1 MANPVLASTSNAS
14 RNNTSSGNISVSNP
28 ASLTAGDEMCLFVTL
43 YETGSG
49 QTIATPSGWTSRHNV
64 ALSFVS
70 RACFTKTAT
79 SGDVSAGSV
88 TVSSTGGGDFMSAS
102 FHRITGSVAPSI
114 AFSSEDDAG
123 SAPYTTAL
131 TPTTLESL
139 VLVFFSG
146 ADNSLEAVP
155 TASGYSLTPTTSL
168 TEVSDLGLRDGSSDG
183 IAHAVAQGAYDGT
196 TEITARSVSFSE
208 GVTRSPGS
216 IIVIY
221 SAPENATGTNA
232 LLQVSPTQF
241 SQAGVAGTTG
251 TNTLLDVS
259 PTMFEQNGSGTS
271 PTVWTN
277 EAKPSTTWTNEQ
289 K

>member
-14 RNNTSSGNISVSNP
+14 RNNTGSGTINVSNP

-64 ALSFVS
+64 ALNFVS

-146 ADNSLEAVP
+146 ADNSLGAVP

-168 TEVSDLGLRDGSSDG
+168 TEVSDLGLRDASGDG

-196 TEITARSVSFSE
+196 TEITARSVTFSE
-208 GVTRSPGS
+208 AVTRSPGS

-232 LLQVSPTQF
+232 LLSVSPTHLA
-241 SQAGVAGTTG
+241 QAGVAGTTG
-251 TNTLLDVS
+251 TNTLHAVS
-259 PTMFEQNGSGTS
+259 PTMFAQSGNGQRGT
-271 PTVWTN
+271 PWTN
-277 EAKPSTTWTNEQ
+277 PNKPATNWNNLAK
-289 K
+289 